1 MTFNLHSDDTS
12 DSAKLFSTLREEA
25 TLKTR
30 SSLLV
35 ALLILSC
42 TAAFGQTTVKL
53 GFLDH
58 DKKTQ
63 YCDFEQL
70 TVEKGNVITGVH
82 LIAPAG
88 SCFGNSGV
96 MAGVVANI
104 PATSGLTVTGTVAT
118 FADNTYDQQQGYMGA
133 CGCAEMYVS
142 KLRPSTAA
150 EKQAGVFGWALY
162 TNFGGTAA
170 LQKFGFTTKQ
180 LGNNGENQAN
190 TFDFPLPPQP

>member
-1 MTFNLHSDDTS
+1 MKFP
-12 DSAKLFSTLREEA
+12 
-25 TLKTR
+25 
-30 SSLLV
+30 SLTIIAVLV
-35 ALLILSC
+35 LSC

-53 GFLDH
+53 GFLSH
-58 DKKTQ
+58 DKQTQ
-63 YCDFEQL
+63 YCDFEKL
-70 TVEKGNVITGVH
+70 TVEKSSVVTGIHFAGQSNTCAGN
-82 LIAPAG
+82 
-88 SCFGNSGV
+88 NGV

-104 PATSGLTVTGTVAT
+104 PATSGLTVTGPVAT

-150 EKQAGVFGWALY
+150 ELKAGVFGWALY

-170 LQKFGFTTKQ
+170 LQNFGFTTKQ

-190 TFDFPLPPQP
+190 TFDLKLQ

>member
-1 MTFNLHSDDTS
+1 MKLTTS
-12 DSAKLFSTLREEA
+12 TVIAA
-25 TLKTR
+25 
-30 SSLLV
+30 LV
-35 ALLILSC
+35 LSC
-42 TAAFGQTTVKL
+42 TAAFGQTTIQL

-63 YCDFEQL
+63 YCDFEKL
-70 TVEKGNVITGVH
+70 TVEKGNVVTGVH
-82 LIAPAG
+82 LIAPG
-88 SCFGNSGV
+88 GFCGGNTGV

-104 PATSGLTVTGTVAT
+104 PATSGLPVTGTVAT

-150 EKQAGVFGWALY
+150 EKQANVFGWALY

-190 TFDFPLPPQP
+190 TFDFPLPQQP

>member
-1 MTFNLHSDDTS
+1 MKLTTS
-12 DSAKLFSTLREEA
+12 TVIAV
-25 TLKTR
+25 
-30 SSLLV
+30 LV
-35 ALLILSC
+35 LSC
-42 TAAFGQTTVKL
+42 TAAFGQTTIQL

-63 YCDFEQL
+63 SCDFEKL
-70 TVEKGNVITGVH
+70 TITNFVVSGVH
-82 LIAPAG
+82 SIPQVG
-88 SCFGNSGV
+88 SCFATSGV

-104 PATSGLTVTGTVAT
+104 PATSHLTVTGTVAT

-150 EKQAGVFGWALY
+150 ELQTGVFGWALY

-190 TFDFPLPPQP
+190 TFDFPLPQQP